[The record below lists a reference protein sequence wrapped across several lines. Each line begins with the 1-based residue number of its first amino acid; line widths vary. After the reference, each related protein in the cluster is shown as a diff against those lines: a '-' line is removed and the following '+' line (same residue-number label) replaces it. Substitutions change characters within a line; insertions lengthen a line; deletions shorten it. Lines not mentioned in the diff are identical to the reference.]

1 MVSDFLRRT
10 SRPVLQSL
18 ARGLAR
24 LGFSPNLLTLIGLLL
39 NVGVGVLLALGHLRL
54 GGALVLL
61 VSLFDSL
68 DGAVARYTNRVTKFG
83 AFLDSTIDR
92 YEEAALFCGL
102 MWYFATIGLRQ
113 EVVLTGV
120 ALFGSLAV
128 SYTRARAEG
137 LGIECKVGLFTRVE
151 RIVVLA
157 LGLILGLPLITLWV
171 LAVLTHFTALQRIW
185 HVRRVTTD
193 AHR

>member
-10 SRPVLQSL
+10 SRPLLDVI

-24 LGFSPNLLTLIGLLL
+24 LGFTPNLLTLIGLLL

-54 GGALVLL
+54 GGALVLV

-68 DGAVARYTNRVTKFG
+68 DGAVARYTDRVTKFG
-83 AFLDSTIDR
+83 AFLDSTTDR

-102 MWYFATIGLRQ
+102 MWYFATLGLRQ
-113 EVVLTGV
+113 EVILCGV

-137 LGIECKVGLFTRVE
+137 LAIKCKVGLFSRIE
-151 RIVVLA
+151 RIITLA
-157 LGLILGLPLITLWV
+157 VGLVLGLPLATLWV

-193 AHR
+193 EHR

>member
-39 NVGVGVLLALGHLRL
+39 NVGVGVLLLP
-54 GGALVLL
+54 

-193 AHR
+193 EHR